1 MCIIIHMTR
10 PSHNIDLLLLEKGEE
25 LILEI
30 GFEQFSIRGVCKK
43 AGVNLGMFH
52 YYFKTKEHFVNVLFE
67 HLFKKFV
74 AVQEEVIL
82 RHTKA
87 IDKLK
92 ALLFVR
98 AKLGERN
105 KQIVFLFMK
114 EIFTSGL
121 SKLMHKHQE
130 QELNFFISLI
140 EQCKKEGDISKDL
153 SIQYIIPLLIAPLN
167 FSIVFD
173 MAMFAGVDNNGKY
186 IKNENYDFNKYTKK
200 LIDIILRGLK

>member
-1 MCIIIHMTR
+1 MTR

-25 LILEI
+25 LVLEV

-52 YYFKTKEHFVNVLFE
+52 YYFKTKEHFVKVLFE
-67 HLFKKFV
+67 HLFEKH
-74 AVQEEVIL
+74 VIAQQKIIL
-82 RHTKA
+82 NHKRG

-92 ALLFVR
+92 ALLFLR
-98 AKLGERN
+98 AKLGRQN

-121 SKLMHKHQE
+121 SKLIEAHHKQE
-130 QELNFFISLI
+130 IKFLFSLI
-140 EQCKKEGDISKDL
+140 KQCQDEGDISKKM
-153 SIQYIIPLLIAPLN
+153 SMSHIIPLIIAPVN
-167 FSIVFD
+167 FSVVFD
-173 MAMFAGVDNNGKY
+173 MGTFKGFCQRDKNIDSKQDKNFEKY
-186 IKNENYDFNKYTKK
+186 INE